1 MLGKNLKEPDAKDI
15 EYKSAFCSYLRKG
28 TEHSLSNLE
37 IKSSLVGDN
46 NKFGYS
52 ITTRMSEQ
60 ISDLLARTSVMRQ
73 IAKVDEVS
81 TDALELIEDR
91 EDTDAG

>member
-1 MLGKNLKEPDAKDI
+1 
-15 EYKSAFCSYLRKG
+15 
-28 TEHSLSNLE
+28 
-37 IKSSLVGDN
+37 
-46 NKFGYS
+46 
-52 ITTRMSEQ
+52 MSEQ

>member
-1 MLGKNLKEPDAKDI
+1 MNINNRLNQIMASWHTLTQTNDAITNADRDNVDPLILHDAKDI

-46 NKFGYS
+46 NKYLRFASKNFCHETANSKG
-52 ITTRMSEQ
+52 
-60 ISDLLARTSVMRQ
+60 
-73 IAKVDEVS
+73 
-81 TDALELIEDR
+81 
-91 EDTDAG
+91 